1 MTKHKLKTALYVF
14 STVAIALSFI
24 APSVAQSR
32 QYGQQTSP
40 LVDLIGTIAK
50 ASAKSNAKKKWSKVS
65 PEIQQCVNTYLA
77 SRKISVDQM
86 ITEGL
91 SPDHEKVTP
100 IVTMCQSVM
109 AAQLKANFP
118 CNITNS
124 KGLQVATT
132 CVQSYAKAVS
142 GKWAPIS
149 RDDFLRAGSN
159 NEQVTIADFETQ
171 AAQNTRLAEE
181 KRIAQEAAAKAEAA
195 RLERLAKEEATR
207 IAQEEERLRFAASP
221 AGKRQAA
228 EQAARER
235 AAAAEARRKPRGYEM
250 VCNAAFRSQ
259 RKRYNLYMVNCNSK
273 ESVSSALRWAHNML
287 SAQPWFEGGA
297 FAESCV
303 TGLMN
308 YLREYNEYTKN
319 GWAISDVIVQ
329 GNFAGCNNGLWF
341 VRGPSAEQAARGK
354 R

>member
-1 MTKHKLKTALYVF
+1 MKPKFKTAFYVF

-77 SRKISVDQM
+77 SRKITVDQM

-100 IVTMCQSVM
+100 IITMCQSVM

-181 KRIAQEAAAKAEAA
+181 RRIAQEAAAKAEAA
-195 RLERLAKEEATR
+195 RQERLAKEEAAR
-207 IAQEEERLRFAASP
+207 IAQEEERRRFLASP
-221 AGKRQAA
+221 EGKRQAA
-228 EQAARER
+228 QQAAEKAARER
-235 AAAAEARRKPRGYEM
+235 QAAAEARKRPRGYKIL
-250 VCNAAFRSQ
+250 CSQNA
-259 RKRYNLYMVNCNSK
+259 
-273 ESVSSALRWAHNML
+273 SAN
-287 SAQPWFEGGA
+287 
-297 FAESCV
+297 
-303 TGLMN
+303 
-308 YLREYNEYTKN
+308 
-319 GWAISDVIVQ
+319 
-329 GNFAGCNNGLWF
+329 
-341 VRGPSAEQAARGK
+341 
-354 R
+354 